1 MECAEMSRKSIEEMV
16 REEIETVRARR
27 IILDQLEG
35 GLKTGAELREKISTD
50 TKAQLVLKGASKRE
64 IAKVEITSPKLYHN
78 TKRLEELGI
87 IVSWKQSQYRLFEL
101 EPKAIHPVRRAL
113 EITKPLLYVTSLSR
127 PEDQRPFVQWLT
139 NNPHFNPKK
148 LLVFVEAA
156 HWTRGVSR
164 IVDRFIPD
172 DAFRRWT
179 TEWIEVP
186 DEVTGTEEETEY
198 GHLQGTADFLEAAI
212 IDNIFIHDMVIDLT
226 LGPSLISLALAK
238 LSAEYSIT
246 AFHVT
251 RYDATNSEL
260 SYY

>member
-1 MECAEMSRKSIEEMV
+1 MLNKTVEELV
-16 REEIETVRARR
+16 KEEIETVRARR

-35 GLKTGAELREKISTD
+35 GLKTGAELREKIATD
-50 TKAQLVLKGASKRE
+50 IKAQKMVEGASKKE
-64 IAKVEITSPKLYHN
+64 IEKVEVTSPKLYHN
-78 TKRLEELGI
+78 TTRLEELGI

-113 EITKPLLYVTSLSR
+113 GITKPLLYVTSLSR

-139 NNPHFNPKK
+139 NNPHFNPRK
-148 LLVFVEAA
+148 LLVFVEAR

-186 DEVTGTEEETEY
+186 DEVTGTDDATEY
-198 GHLQGTADFLEAAI
+198 GHLQQTVDFMEAAI
-212 IDNIFIHDMVIDLT
+212 IDNIFIHDMVMDLT
-226 LGPSLISLALAK
+226 LGPSLITLAMAK
-238 LSAEYSIT
+238 LSTEYSIT

-251 RYDATNSEL
+251 RYDVSNAEL

>member
-1 MECAEMSRKSIEEMV
+1 MLRQSLEDIV

-27 IILDQLEG
+27 IILDHLEG
-35 GLKTGAELREKISTD
+35 GLKTGAELREKIATD
-50 TKAQLVLKGASKRE
+50 TKAQMVREGASKRE
-64 IAKVEITSPKLYHN
+64 IAKVKITSPKLYHN
-78 TKRLEELGI
+78 TQRLEDLGI

-101 EPKAIHPVRRAL
+101 EPKAIHAVRRAL
-113 EITKPLLYVTSLSR
+113 GVTKPLLYITSLSR

-186 DEVTGTEEETEY
+186 DEVTGTEEESEY
-198 GHLQGTADFLEAAI
+198 GYLQGTADFLEAAI

-226 LGPSLISLALAK
+226 LGPSLISLAMAK
-238 LSAEYSIT
+238 LASEYSIT

-251 RYDATNSEL
+251 RYDASNSEI

>member
-1 MECAEMSRKSIEEMV
+1 MECTEMPRKSTEEMV

-35 GLKTGAELREKISTD
+35 GLKTGAELREKITTD

-64 IAKVEITSPKLYHN
+64 IAKVAITSPKLYHN

-101 EPKAIHPVRRAL
+101 EPKAIHPIRRAL
-113 EITKPLLYVTSLSR
+113 GITKPLLYVTSLSR

-186 DEVTGTEEETEY
+186 DEVTGTEDESEY
-198 GHLQGTADFLEAAI
+198 GYLQGTADFLEASI

-238 LSAEYSIT
+238 ISAGYSIT

-251 RYDATNSEL
+251 RYDASNSEL